1 MTIRDR
7 IPSIPPFLQHY
18 TLTSSTHS
26 ALTIRN
32 YLRSIATL
40 HSYQGSAQGTPA
52 LAMLPRT
59 TLTLTINFS
68 FCLRLAVATCFPL
81 ANNKAQNLFG
91 SSSHRS
97 MSLLLLAS
105 SWDEHWS
112 KKILSFQVYS
122 PELYKYDMKRCN
134 LISSALE
141 LDSGQSIVGVAVM
154 ITPPLNLPSVSL
166 GSTKSTLWSLEQTP
180 YLYVLVHGFLHKF
193 WYLGNALFRNS
204 CSQTLRYPQTT
215 YQAPDQNSIDD
226 GFVFV
231 AWASLVSFSL
241 H

>member
-1 MTIRDR
+1 MNVGGQSTTFQESLPCCGTSVWMPGNIIATRKSFVNWSARPLWVCLNEHMGQD
-7 IPSIPPFLQHY
+7 PQHSAISPA
-18 TLTSSTHS
+18 LRLNFVDHS
-26 ALTIRN
+26 ALTIRK

-59 TLTLTINFS
+59 ALTLTINFS
-68 FCLRLAVATCFPL
+68 FCLWLAVAACFPL

-141 LDSGQSIVGVAVM
+141 LDSGVTTSK
-154 ITPPLNLPSVSL
+154 PLPKHCRCCSYDHTSFEPS
-166 GSTKSTLWSLEQTP
+166 KCFAR
-180 YLYVLVHGFLHKF
+180 VHQIHICG
-193 WYLGNALFRNS
+193 A
-204 CSQTLRYPQTT
+204 
-215 YQAPDQNSIDD
+215 
-226 GFVFV
+226 
-231 AWASLVSFSL
+231 
-241 H
+241 

>member
-1 MTIRDR
+1 MALRFGCPATSESQPAKVLWIGPPTLCEFVCMTIRDR

-18 TLTSSTHS
+18 ALTSSTHS

-112 KKILSFQVYS
+112 KKISSFQVYS

-180 YLYVLVHGFLHKF
+180 IYTSWFTDSCTKF
-193 WYLGNALFRNS
+193 D
-204 CSQTLRYPQTT
+204 T
-215 YQAPDQNSIDD
+215 
-226 GFVFV
+226 
-231 AWASLVSFSL
+231 
-241 H
+241 